1 MYHKIVLL
9 CNYFKP
15 NDIRLVYQGV
25 YQEAGMNWRN
35 LKLRKRKSMKMLA
48 PDFAKPCIDIVNV
61 GMVFKVPEKLQLKRR
76 KRMMIGK
83 LR

>member
-25 YQEAGMNWRN
+25 YQEAGMNWQN
-35 LKLRKRKSMKMLA
+35 LKLGKRKSMMMLA
-48 PDFAKPCIDIVNV
+48 PDFAKACVDIVNAKTV
-61 GMVFKVPEKLQLKRR
+61 IKVPDRIAITKKCHGQANV
-76 KRMMIGK
+76 
-83 LR
+83 